1 MRRERAHLAIVADE
15 YGGTAGIVTLEDLV
29 EELIGDIRDEY
40 DSGEAPATKLPRGEV
55 EVDGLLN
62 LDDFAEQT
70 SIRLPEGPYET
81 VAGYVLA
88 ALGELPTPGDAVEIP
103 GYTITVNEMDGRR
116 IARLRVTPL
125 PEPVPVREPEPGV
138 PHETT
143 DRAQSGPAKPTG
155 PSLPA

>member
-40 DSGEAPATKLPRGEV
+40 DQGEAPTTKLPQGEV
-55 EVDGLLN
+55 DVDGLLN
-62 LDDFAEQT
+62 LDEFAEQT

-88 ALGELPTPGDAVEIP
+88 ALGELPAAGATVQIP
-103 GYTITVNEMDGRR
+103 GYTIAVTEMDGRR
-116 IARLRVTPL
+116 IARLRVTPV
-125 PEPVPVREPEPGV
+125 PEPAANGTNEPDLAGDSSAG
-138 PHETT
+138 T
-143 DRAQSGPAKPTG
+143 AAG
-155 PSLPA
+155 